1 MRESIKRGKII
12 EDRIKGIVLKWI
24 IRYSLNTMV
33 LYHLR
38 KSNRTTSKITFF

>member
-24 IRYSLNTMV
+24 IGYSLNTMFGAI
-33 LYHLR
+33 
-38 KSNRTTSKITFF
+38 SSWKIEQDYK